1 MDIRHLVLPVLDTT
15 TNTCYN
21 LDSIRNRTIN
31 PLLRQIINAEIALC
45 VVQSGTGIEVK
56 VNWVNAK
63 TGGTECGYYVLKF
76 MKEVVKEGIEILTND
91 NVGGGKVV
99 YMDEDID
106 GIGDGCSSYGAM
118 FVFK

>member
-1 MDIRHLVLPVLDTT
+1 MT

-31 PLLRQIINAEIALC
+31 PVLRQIINAEIALC

-63 TGGTECGYYVLKF
+63 CPYQTGGTECGYYVLKF
-76 MKEVVKEGIEILTND
+76 MKRV
-91 NVGGGKVV
+91 VGGGKVV

-106 GIGDGCSSYGAM
+106 GIGEGCSSYGAM
-118 FVFK
+118 FKLWGNVCFQVTILDV